1 MNQNLVITVSLNFC
15 ALTVIL
21 SEQSVERKSNLR
33 SEPDSETKVMN
44 FNSDETNDGSES
56 KDYSKQNFSDIS

>member
-56 KDYSKQNFSDIS
+56 KDYSKQNFLDIS